1 MVFGLIGKPIPCF
14 QVPWFHGLFFQLK
27 PNTLATH
34 HNFPISFPNFC
45 WSPLVPQPPILC
57 LSSDRAR
64 SRRDESFKRVVDVG
78 AGTGRMA
85 SWLTT
90 WGLEAEPWRWVSLSV
105 ESEQISC
112 SCLTVIRLQRLFGW
126 KGSLSFLEAFRLY
139 STTFLEGF
147 SPYLA
152 LACWFAN
159 IQAHFSIRGVPFT
172 RRCCNS
178 SVLHFNVCSC
188 IEAPGSM
195 KLRILL
201 PQSRQV
207 TIKLLEKYSGGQKIN
222 GTKQTSVGLI
232 KTDASWNPSCRP
244 SRSTSWNHR
253 LQSLRWRSLMGV
265 RCHWK
270 TRAWIVSWRKNQGI
284 LMILQTVK

>member
-1 MVFGLIGKPIPCF
+1 MFRCAEKQSVTCFTTGWLDPCCSISIPGLAHLLMVFGLIGKPIPCF

-112 SCLTVIRLQRLFGW
+112 SRLTVIRLQRLFG
-126 KGSLSFLEAFRLY
+126 
-139 STTFLEGF
+139 
-147 SPYLA
+147 
-152 LACWFAN
+152 
-159 IQAHFSIRGVPFT
+159 
-172 RRCCNS
+172 
-178 SVLHFNVCSC
+178 
-188 IEAPGSM
+188 
-195 KLRILL
+195 
-201 PQSRQV
+201 
-207 TIKLLEKYSGGQKIN
+207 
-222 GTKQTSVGLI
+222 
-232 KTDASWNPSCRP
+232 
-244 SRSTSWNHR
+244 
-253 LQSLRWRSLMGV
+253 
-265 RCHWK
+265 
-270 TRAWIVSWRKNQGI
+270 
-284 LMILQTVK
+284 